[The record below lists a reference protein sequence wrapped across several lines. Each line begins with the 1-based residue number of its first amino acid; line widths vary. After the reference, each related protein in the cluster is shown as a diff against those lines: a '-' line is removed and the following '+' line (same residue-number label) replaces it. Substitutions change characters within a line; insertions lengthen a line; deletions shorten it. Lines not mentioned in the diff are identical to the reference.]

1 MCTRCVPKHTQR
13 VSHGLVLVSYSVRFS
28 LIKMSFGEK
37 ILQKFGWK
45 EGEGLGK
52 NENGIKKA
60 IKANFKVCNDM
71 DCCGIERI
79 KFHYDVYL

>member
-1 MCTRCVPKHTQR
+1 
-13 VSHGLVLVSYSVRFS
+13 
-28 LIKMSFGEK
+28 MSFGEK

-60 IKANFKVCNDM
+60 IKANFKVCDDK
-71 DCCGIERI
+71 DCFI
-79 KFHYDVYL
+79 LN

>member
-1 MCTRCVPKHTQR
+1 
-13 VSHGLVLVSYSVRFS
+13 
-28 LIKMSFGEK
+28 MSFGEK

-60 IKANFKVCNDM
+60 IKANFKVCDDKNRY
-71 DCCGIERI
+71 GIERI
-79 KFHYDVYL
+79 NFQCDVYF